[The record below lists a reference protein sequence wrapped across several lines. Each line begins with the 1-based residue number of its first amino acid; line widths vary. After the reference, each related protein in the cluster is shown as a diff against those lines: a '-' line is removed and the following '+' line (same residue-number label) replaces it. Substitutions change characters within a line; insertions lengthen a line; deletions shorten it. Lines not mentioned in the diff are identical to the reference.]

1 MQIYLV
7 ENMEYWGVSMRN
19 LYLDT
24 KKKIYRTT
32 AILFVVQLFGALG
45 AGFFFVIQNIFGT
58 YHMLGATESV
68 NEPILWF
75 ILFWATDFFFIALGV
90 ILSYQIAGIPAI
102 APSLALSV
110 YFCHFNVA
118 SLSAEEMYACFFSTP
133 QNYQKST
140 AIGYMGYLV
149 MALVL
154 SLLIKYLYIG
164 WTNLKDKIGS
174 GLDKQILKLRRK
186 IKAIPETL
194 KGIEIIEGVDLI
206 VMILIIPV
214 ASAALTFILIK
225 YGIEAPFGALA
236 GKLGEALTAMA
247 SENIV
252 LCALVIGLMVGFDL
266 VGPLSYSAFAVCTAA
281 YLTTGNAQLVT
292 IYSVC
297 FITVGWT
304 AFFSVLCNKI
314 FKKGGKSDTDDFNMT
329 VSGPINAFF
338 ENIKLTTLFSMP
350 YAYRSPLT
358 TIPGYMVGSAV
369 GGVVTALLKIV
380 NTAYTDGSF
389 PRYTIDKYT
398 YGGVNLTYGDMFQK
412 GDLYMSFT
420 LPLRSGDWL
429 TCRIPLFLIILASA
443 FMGGLVIMALKEIEY
458 KILSKR
464 NCCYEA
470 KGDMVIEIREYGKK
484 LAKEIKK

>member
-1 MQIYLV
+1 MK
-7 ENMEYWGVSMRN
+7 N

-24 KKKIYRTT
+24 KQKIYRTT

-58 YHMLGATESV
+58 YHMLGATESQ

-75 ILFWATDFFFIALGV
+75 ILFWATDFFFIALAL

-102 APSLALSV
+102 APSLALSI
-110 YFCHFNVA
+110 YFCHFSDFSV
-118 SLSAEEMYACFFSTP
+118 SAEKMYACFFATP
-133 QNYQKST
+133 YNYSKST
-140 AIGYMGYLV
+140 AIGYMGYLILAV
-149 MALVL
+149 VL

-164 WTNLKDKIGS
+164 WTNLKEKIGV
-174 GLDKQILKLRRK
+174 GLDKLLLNLRNK

-214 ASAALTFILIK
+214 ASAAITFILIK
-225 YGIEAPFGALA
+225 YGIEVPFGALA
-236 GKLGEALTAMA
+236 EALDEVLVSLLGSST
-247 SENIV
+247 I

-266 VGPLSYSAFAVCTAA
+266 IGPLSFAAFTVCSNHFIM
-281 YLTTGNAQLVT
+281 TGNPQLVT

-304 AFFSVLCNKI
+304 AFFSVLCNKL

-358 TIPGYMVGSAV
+358 TIPGYMIGSAL
-369 GGVVTALLKIV
+369 GGIITALFGFV
-380 NTAYTDGSF
+380 NTAYVEEF
-389 PRYTIDKYT
+389 PKYT
-398 YGGVNLTYGDMFQK
+398 TSNYVYNSTGYSYVEMFER

-429 TCRIPLFLIILASA
+429 TCRIPLFIIILGAA
-443 FMGGLVIMALKEIEY
+443 FVGGVVIMALKEREY
-458 KILSKR
+458 KFLSKR
-464 NCCYEA
+464 GCYYEGN
-470 KGDMVIEIREYGKK
+470 GDMVIEIREYGKK
-484 LAKEIKK
+484 LAGK

>member
-1 MQIYLV
+1 M
-7 ENMEYWGVSMRN
+7 ENTGDKGGFMKN

-24 KKKIYRTT
+24 KQKIYRTT

-45 AGFFFVIQNIFGT
+45 AGFFFAIQNIFGV
-58 YHMLGATESV
+58 YHLLGATESV

-75 ILFWATDFFFIALGV
+75 ILFWATDFFFIALAV

-110 YFCHFNVA
+110 YFCHFNEA
-118 SLSAEEMYACFFSTP
+118 SLSAKEMYVCFFSTP

-140 AIGYMGYLV
+140 AIGYMGYLI

-164 WTNLKDKIGS
+164 WTRLKDKIGG
-174 GLDKQILKLRRK
+174 GLDKQIAKLRGK

-194 KGIEIIEGVDLI
+194 KGIEIVEGVDLI
-206 VMILIIPV
+206 VMVLIIPV
-214 ASAALTFILIK
+214 ASAATVFVLVK
-225 YGIEAPFGALA
+225 YGIEMPFGALA
-236 GKLGEALTAMA
+236 RELGESLTAMA
-247 SENIV
+247 SENTV

-266 VGPLSYSAFAVCTAA
+266 VGPLSYSAFAVCAA
-281 YLTTGNAQLVT
+281 SYIATGNAQLVT

-314 FKKGGKSDTDDFNMT
+314 FKKGGKTDTDDFNMT

-369 GGVVTALLKIV
+369 GGVVTALFKIV
-380 NTAYTDGSF
+380 NTAYTDGSL

-398 YGGVNLTYGDMFQK
+398 YGGANLTYADMFRN

-429 TCRIPLFLIILASA
+429 SCRIPLFVIILASA
-443 FMGGLVIMALKEIEY
+443 FVGGLVIMALKEIEY

-464 NCCYEA
+464 GCYHES

-484 LAKEIKK
+484 LAEEIKK

>member
-1 MQIYLV
+1 
-7 ENMEYWGVSMRN
+7 
-19 LYLDT
+19 
-24 KKKIYRTT
+24 
-32 AILFVVQLFGALG
+32 
-45 AGFFFVIQNIFGT
+45 
-58 YHMLGATESV
+58 
-68 NEPILWF
+68 
-75 ILFWATDFFFIALGV
+75 
-90 ILSYQIAGIPAI
+90 
-102 APSLALSV
+102 
-110 YFCHFNVA
+110 
-118 SLSAEEMYACFFSTP
+118 
-133 QNYQKST
+133 
-140 AIGYMGYLV
+140 MGYLI

-164 WTNLKDKIGS
+164 WTRLKDKIGG
-174 GLDKQILKLRRK
+174 GLDKQIAKLRGK

-194 KGIEIIEGVDLI
+194 KGIEIVEGVDLI
-206 VMILIIPV
+206 VMVLIIPV
-214 ASAALTFILIK
+214 ASAATVFVLVK
-225 YGIEAPFGALA
+225 YGIEMPFGALA
-236 GKLGEALTAMA
+236 RELGGSLTAMA
-247 SENIV
+247 SENTV

-266 VGPLSYSAFAVCTAA
+266 VGPLSYSAFAVCAA
-281 YLTTGNAQLVT
+281 SYIATGNAQLVT

-314 FKKGGKSDTDDFNMT
+314 FKKGGKTDTDDFNMT

-369 GGVVTALLKIV
+369 GGVVTALFKIV
-380 NTAYTDGSF
+380 NTAYTDGSL

-398 YGGVNLTYGDMFQK
+398 YGGANLTYADMFRN

-429 TCRIPLFLIILASA
+429 SCRIPLFVIILASA
-443 FMGGLVIMALKEIEY
+443 FVGGLVIMALKEIEY

-464 NCCYEA
+464 GCYHES

-484 LAKEIKK
+484 LAEEIKK